1 MLIIQLRTLQEKLNW
16 IFDVFDTDGSGSID
30 QSELHNIVHG
40 LFCMAGI
47 EVPPE
52 VLVARSEVSQ
62 PISNM
67 RIAGRRRMMAAIILR
82 RCEESL
88 IRTGMES

>member
-1 MLIIQLRTLQEKLNW
+1 
-16 IFDVFDTDGSGSID
+16 
-30 QSELHNIVHG
+30 
-40 LFCMAGI
+40 MAGI

-62 PISNM
+62 LISNM

>member
-52 VLVARSEVSQ
+52 VLVARSEVSEANQ
-62 PISNM
+62 Y
-67 RIAGRRRMMAAIILR
+67 
-82 RCEESL
+82 
-88 IRTGMES
+88 